1 MRVRERRRSFA
12 ASPIGM
18 SSSALV
24 DKSRRTVIIEP
35 KRGALAFN
43 FRELWAYRELLIFLA
58 WREVRVRYKQS
69 ALGIVWVLIQP
80 LATMVFFSLVF
91 GRLAH
96 LPSEGVPYPLFILSG
111 LIPWTLFASALTRT
125 GNSLV
130 MNSNLLTKVYF
141 PRLII
146 PVASA
151 LASLVD
157 FAISLALLVGALI
170 YYGVRP
176 GWQVL
181 AIPLFALLALLA
193 AIALGLWLSALNVR
207 FRDVQVALPFIV
219 QIGLF
224 ASPVTYSASLVPG
237 GISRLIYDLNPMASV
252 LQGFRWSLTGGQA
265 PGIELLGATALIL
278 AILIGGL
285 IYFRSAEKTFADV
298 I

>member
-1 MRVRERRRSFA
+1 
-12 ASPIGM
+12 
-18 SSSALV
+18 
-24 DKSRRTVIIEP
+24 VIIEP
-35 KRGALAFN
+35 RRGPLAFN
-43 FRELWAYRELLIFLA
+43 FPELWAYRELLVFLA

-69 ALGIVWVLIQP
+69 VLGIVWVLIQP

-111 LIPWTLFASALTRT
+111 LLPWQLFASALTRT

-130 MNSNLLTKVYF
+130 TNSNLLTKVYF

-146 PVASA
+146 PFASA

-157 FAISLALLVGALI
+157 FTISLTLLVGALI

-176 GWQVL
+176 GWQML
-181 AIPLFALLALLA
+181 AVPVFALLAVLA
-193 AIALGLWLSALNVR
+193 AISLGLWLSALNVR
-207 FRDVQVALPFIV
+207 YRDVQVALPFLV

-224 ASPVTYSASLVPG
+224 ASPVTYSASLVPSG
-237 GISRLIYDLNPMASV
+237 TSRLIYNLNPMASV
-252 LQGFRWSLTGGQA
+252 IQGFRWSLIGGPA
-265 PGIELLGATALIL
+265 PGLQLLGATALIL

-285 IYFRSAEKTFADV
+285 IYFRAAERTFADV
-298 I
+298 V